1 MAVALR
7 IARLHTQLQRP
18 ADRAEDGLEISWL
31 QELSQRSLPAA
42 LAGVAERALARAGLP
57 QEAVVA
63 VRRLN
68 LRLKL
73 AAGASDAALLQA
85 WSQALEQA
93 LVLALSRA
101 RQASAGPDWGT
112 DPLESSAL
120 SNDTETSE
128 QAVVF
133 ADAWAAEAAHLGG
146 LLRTGRPAWWA
157 ERLLDG
163 RGEPLDLAPAAILQR
178 WLERQPARAVAA
190 MALLAGETPGVE
202 NLLDPSTA
210 TAVAELMARRLS
222 QRAEAPPVLP
232 DIGSPLR
239 ALLEQSLG
247 QLRRHPFLGADS
259 HEAAATAAARRPWR
273 LALLLHRQPALGLL
287 PAQTLLAVADKPAAE
302 RFQQVAS
309 GMGQPANESSG
320 CTETKPATASSN
332 TNDPA
337 AVDQASS
344 DSEAKVAERFQQVA
358 SGTAQPA
365 NEARGSTETKSATAA
380 SNTND
385 PAAVDQASSDS
396 AAKDADRSDTKRPS
410 VLSDQDQAGLQP
422 AAPHSA
428 ETNANANAS
437 ASAWVH
443 AGGLLLLL
451 NRPEL
456 LKGAE
461 PLPVDPADLALLALH
476 RMVAPLPTAEREA
489 ALERERPLLALLAP
503 DRKWPERI
511 SEAQIEDHGSAEAR
525 LAALIEAIPEEV
537 AFAPG
542 ALRQVY
548 GPRHA
553 GGPPLPD
560 GASHRLARLLW
571 RPGLLEWDGWQ
582 ISLAWPLASVDG
594 ALRRGGWDL
603 DPGWQPALRR
613 VVRFHYRAEVL
624 PPLEG
629 QP

>member
-7 IARLHTQLQRP
+7 IARLHTHLQRP
-18 ADRAEDGLEISWL
+18 ADRAVDGLEISWL

-73 AAGASDAALLQA
+73 ADGASDEALLQA

-93 LVLALSRA
+93 LVQALGRA
-101 RQASAGPDWGT
+101 RPASAGQDWGT
-112 DPLESSAL
+112 GPLSS
-120 SNDTETSE
+120 SERTSDTETAE
-128 QAVVF
+128 PAMVF
-133 ADAWAAEAAHLGG
+133 ADAWAAERAHLGS
-146 LLRTGRPAWWA
+146 LLRKGRPAWWA
-157 ERLLDG
+157 DRLLDG
-163 RGEPLDLAPAAILQR
+163 RGDALDLAPTAILQR
-178 WLERQPARAVAA
+178 WLERQPARTVAS
-190 MALLAGETPGVE
+190 MARLAGETPGVE

-210 TAVAELMARRLS
+210 TAVAALMARRLS
-222 QRAEAPPVLP
+222 QRAEAPPALP
-232 DIGSPLR
+232 DVGSPLR

-273 LALLLHRQPALGLL
+273 LALLLHQQPALGLL
-287 PAQTLLAVADKPAAE
+287 PAQTLLAVADQPAAD
-302 RFQQVAS
+302 RFQQVAP
-309 GMGQPANESSG
+309 GAVQPANEASG
-320 CTETKPATASSN
+320 STETKPARAASN

-344 DSEAKVAERFQQVA
+344 DSEAK
-358 SGTAQPA
+358 
-365 NEARGSTETKSATAA
+365 
-380 SNTND
+380 
-385 PAAVDQASSDS
+385 
-396 AAKDADRSDTKRPS
+396 DADRSDTKPPS
-410 VLSDQDQAGLQP
+410 VLSDQDQEGLQP
-422 AAPHSA
+422 DAPHSA
-428 ETNANANAS
+428 ETNANVSPND
-437 ASAWVH
+437 SAWVH

-461 PLPVDPADLALLALH
+461 PMPADPADLALLALH
-476 RMVAPLPTAEREA
+476 RLVAPLPTAERAA
-489 ALERERPLLALLAP
+489 ALERERPLLVLLTP

-511 SEAQIEDHGSAEAR
+511 SEAQIEDHGSAETR

-571 RPGLLEWDGWQ
+571 RPGRLEWDGWE

>member
-7 IARLHTQLQRP
+7 IARLHTHLQRP
-18 ADRAEDGLEISWL
+18 AARAEDGLEHSWL
-31 QELSQRSLPAA
+31 QELSERSLPAA

-73 AAGASDAALLQA
+73 ADGASDAALLQA

-93 LVLALSRA
+93 LVLALGRA
-101 RQASAGPDWGT
+101 RQASAGQDWGT
-112 DPLESSAL
+112 GPLGSSERT
-120 SNDTETSE
+120 SDTETSE

-163 RGEPLDLAPAAILQR
+163 RGVALDLAPAAILQR

-190 MALLAGETPGVE
+190 MARLAGETPGVE

-222 QRAEAPPVLP
+222 QRAEAPPALP

-247 QLRRHPFLGADS
+247 QLRRHPFLGADLS
-259 HEAAATAAARRPWR
+259 EVAATAATRRPWR
-273 LALLLHRQPALGLL
+273 LALLLHQQPALGLL

-309 GMGQPANESSG
+309 GM
-320 CTETKPATASSN
+320 
-332 TNDPA
+332 
-337 AVDQASS
+337 
-344 DSEAKVAERFQQVA
+344 
-358 SGTAQPA
+358 AQPA
-365 NEARGSTETKSATAA
+365 NEASGSTETKPSTAA
-380 SNTND
+380 STTND

-396 AAKDADRSDTKRPS
+396 AAKDADRSYTKRPS

-422 AAPHSA
+422 AAPASA
-428 ETNANANAS
+428 ETNANVSPNVN

-461 PLPVDPADLALLALH
+461 PMPADPADLALLALH
-476 RMVAPLPTAEREA
+476 RLLTPLPTAERAA
-489 ALERERPLLALLAP
+489 ALERERPLLALLTP

-571 RPGLLEWDGWQ
+571 RPGLLAWDGWE
-582 ISLAWPLASVDG
+582 ISLSWPLASVDG

-603 DPGWQPALRR
+603 DPGWQPAQRR

-624 PPLEG
+624 PPLEE